1 MRTGSTRT
9 GTSRVVRVL
18 TELRSAAVVAGLRA
32 LARLTPY
39 AEAELIGLRKIVKPG
54 DVCVDVGAALGLYTV
69 TLSRLVGPQG
79 TVHSVEPLVFAHP
92 ALSYVLRPREGR
104 NIKRHS
110 VALGNVQGREVM
122 SVPVRH
128 GSPVTGRSFLTVG
141 ADGLGSNEEFD
152 EHLDVVVR
160 TDTLDHFVEEQKI
173 TRLDFVKA
181 DVEGAELRVLEGA
194 AETIERFKPALLLE
208 IEERHV
214 ERFGYRAQDVADFL
228 TERGYR
234 MSTWQNNQWV
244 PERQIGQAARN
255 YLFRA

>member
-1 MRTGSTRT
+1 M
-9 GTSRVVRVL
+9 

-39 AEAELIGLRKIVKPG
+39 AEAELIGLKKIVGAG
-54 DVCVDVGAALGLYTV
+54 DVCIDIGAALGLYTV

-79 TVHSVEPLVFAHP
+79 TVHSIEPLVFAHP

-110 VALGNVQGREVM
+110 VALGTGQGREVM

-128 GSPVTGRSFLTVG
+128 GSPVTGRSFLTAG
-141 ADGLGSNEEFD
+141 AKGLGSNEEFD
-152 EHLDVVVR
+152 EHLDVLVK
-160 TDTLDHFVEEQKI
+160 TDTLDHFVEVNGIE
-173 TRLDFVKA
+173 RLDFVKA
-181 DVEGAELRVLEGA
+181 DVEGAELRVLEGGKD
-194 AETIERFKPALLLE
+194 TIERFRPAILLE

-214 ERFGYRAQDVADFL
+214 ARFGYRASDVAGFL
-228 TERGYR
+228 EERGYG
-234 MSTWQNNQWV
+234 MSTWNSTEWV
-244 PERQIGQAARN
+244 PAAKISDDGRN

>member
-1 MRTGSTRT
+1 M
-9 GTSRVVRVL
+9 L
-18 TELRSAAVVAGLRA
+18 TELRSAAVVAGLQA

-39 AEAELIGLRKIVKPG
+39 AEAELLGLRKVVKPG

-69 TLSRLVGPQG
+69 TLSRLVGPHG

-92 ALSYVLRPREGR
+92 TLSYLLRPREGR
-104 NIKRHS
+104 NIRRHS
-110 VALGNVQGREVM
+110 VALGTEESGREVM

-128 GSPVTGRSFLTVG
+128 GNPVTGRSFLTAG

-152 EHLDVVVR
+152 QHLDVVVR
-160 TDTLDHFVEEQKI
+160 TDTLDHFVEENGI
-173 TRLDFVKA
+173 GRLDFVKA

-194 AETIERFKPALLLE
+194 KGTIERLKPAFLLE

-214 ERFGYRAQDVADFL
+214 TRFGYHAKDVADFL

-234 MSTWQNNQWV
+234 MSTWHGGEWK
-244 PERQIGQAARN
+244 PTRAIGDEVRN
-255 YLFRA
+255 YLFRV

>member
-1 MRTGSTRT
+1 M
-9 GTSRVVRVL
+9 L

-39 AEAELIGLRKIVKPG
+39 AEAELIGLRQIVKPG

-92 ALSYVLRPREGR
+92 ALSYLLRPREGQ
-104 NIKRHS
+104 NIRRHS
-110 VALGNVQGREVM
+110 VALGNGQGREVM
-122 SVPVRH
+122 SVPIRH

-141 ADGLGSNEEFD
+141 AKGLGSNEEFD
-152 EHLDVVVR
+152 EHLDVVVK

-173 TRLDFVKA
+173 SRLDFVKA
-181 DVEGAELRVLEGA
+181 DVEGAELRVLEGGE
-194 AETIERFKPALLLE
+194 ETIERFKPALLLE

-234 MSTWQNNQWV
+234 MTTWTGSQWV
-244 PERQIGQAARN
+244 PQSRIGQAARN

>member
-1 MRTGSTRT
+1 MA
-9 GTSRVVRVL
+9 
-18 TELRSAAVVAGLRA
+18 ELRSVAVVAGLRA

-39 AEAELIGLRKIVKPG
+39 AEPELIGLRHVVKPG
-54 DVCVDVGAALGLYTV
+54 DVCVDVGAALGLYTA

-79 TVHSVEPLVFAHP
+79 TVHSIEPLVFAHP

-104 NIKRHS
+104 NIRRHS
-110 VALGNVQGREVM
+110 VALGTQEQGREVM

-128 GSPVTGRSFLTVG
+128 GSPVTGRSFLTAG

-152 EHLDVVVR
+152 EHLEVVVK
-160 TDTLDHFVEEQKI
+160 TDTLDHFVEANGI
-173 TRLDFVKA
+173 TKLDFVKA

-194 AETIERFKPALLLE
+194 KETIERFKPAFLLE

-214 ERFGYRAQDVADFL
+214 ERFGYQARDVADFL
-228 TERGYR
+228 VERGYR
-234 MSTWQNNQWV
+234 MSTWNGSSWV
-244 PERQIGQAARN
+244 PTSGIGDGTRN

>member
-1 MRTGSTRT
+1 
-9 GTSRVVRVL
+9 
-18 TELRSAAVVAGLRA
+18 LRA

-104 NIKRHS
+104 NIRRHS
-110 VALGNVQGREVM
+110 VALGNGQGREVM

-128 GSPVTGRSFLTVG
+128 GSPVTGRSFLTAG
-141 ADGLGSNEEFD
+141 ANGLGSNEEFD
-152 EHLDVVVR
+152 EHLDVVVK
-160 TDTLDHFVEEQKI
+160 TDTMDHFVEVNGI
-173 TRLDFVKA
+173 SRLDFVKA

-194 AETIERFKPALLLE
+194 KGTIERLKPTFLLE

-214 ERFGYRAQDVADFL
+214 ERFGYQAKDVADFL

-234 MSTWQNNQWV
+234 MSTWHGGEWV
-244 PERQIGQAARN
+244 PTRTIGDEVRN
-255 YLFRA
+255 YLFRG

>member
-1 MRTGSTRT
+1 M
-9 GTSRVVRVL
+9 
-18 TELRSAAVVAGLRA
+18 RA

-39 AEAELIGLRKIVKPG
+39 AETELIGLRRIVKPG
-54 DVCVDVGAALGLYTV
+54 DVCVDIGAALGLYTV

-104 NIKRHS
+104 NIMRHS
-110 VALGNVQGREVM
+110 VALGNSQGREVM

-128 GSPVTGRSFLTVG
+128 GRPVTGRSFLTVG
-141 ADGLGSNEEFD
+141 AKGLGSNEEFD
-152 EHLDVVVR
+152 EHVDVLV
-160 TDTLDHFVEEQKI
+160 TADTLDHFVEVNGI

-194 AETIERFKPALLLE
+194 AETIGRFRPAFLLE

-214 ERFGYRAQDVADFL
+214 ERFGYQARDVADFL
-228 TERGYR
+228 TEHGYR
-234 MSTWQNNQWV
+234 MSTWNGDQWV
-244 PERQIGQAARN
+244 PANGIGGETRN

>member
-1 MRTGSTRT
+1 M
-9 GTSRVVRVL
+9 

-39 AEAELIGLRKIVKPG
+39 AEAELIGLRQIVKPG

-92 ALSYVLRPREGR
+92 ALSYLLRPREGQ
-104 NIKRHS
+104 NIRRHS
-110 VALGNVQGREVM
+110 VALGNAQGREVM

-141 ADGLGSNEEFD
+141 AKGLGSNEEFD
-152 EHLDVVVR
+152 EHLDVVVK
-160 TDTLDHFVEEQKI
+160 TDTLDHFVEEQNI
-173 TRLDFVKA
+173 QRLDFVKA
-181 DVEGAELRVLEGA
+181 DVEGAELRVLEGGK
-194 AETIERFKPALLLE
+194 ETIERFKPALLLE

-234 MSTWQNNQWV
+234 MSTWTGKRWV
-244 PERQIGQAARN
+244 PADNIGQAARN